1 MGILSNM
8 KSAAGVKGDEG
19 GSDVMR
25 RRVGE
30 DMSQGEVGEVASGEE
45 VRSAVQRSGSPG
57 KGAGRGGRGGV
68 EKTQQQSG
76 GR

>member
-30 DMSQGEVGEVASGEE
+30 DMSQGEVWGSGKWGG
-45 VRSAVQRSGSPG
+45 SA
-57 KGAGRGGRGGV
+57 
-68 EKTQQQSG
+68 
-76 GR
+76 